1 MASRYIYKFDIHD
14 IFKTSDEQKVF
25 IGSPKDNSDQFVI
38 INVLNE
44 KRFLQQEVKEQLQL
58 LDNLVYFE
66 ELNEG
71 IVLATSFNK
80 DVYLTEYVK
89 EDKLSIED
97 RFNLAYQY
105 LKGITKY
112 DNFKNDIKSMLVEES
127 QLTIRE
133 GSLLFNELLFIDEE
147 SMDTNS
153 EFNFKKVAQKVG
165 AVLKTI
171 TLSNASFLN
180 MKFNTS
186 HEMIELINDL
196 EYGNH
201 QFQNLSEIFNHFDGL
216 YGRAIY
222 PKHITGEIDEL
233 WKKEYNISKKRQFKK
248 RKSTGLIIAMIG
260 TIFVGVTIVMLVTGA
275 GDKSKAMDDVFE
287 ESIAY
292 LEENSMEASEELTN
306 DSSISDNDNEKNE
319 DLNQYN
325 EVSYSQEILQKYDI
339 SYLTPEFTTI
349 DTNIFRSGEYAVKL
363 IGDRKKPVKKIFL
376 NNVNTYENSVVSLWI
391 MADILEEV
399 KLSFQGYKSNDDL
412 KFEKYIYYTPKV
424 LGVWEM
430 IHFDLTAEEIT
441 KLEIAILN
449 NNATI
454 WIDDI
459 KIDSYK

>member
-1 MASRYIYKFDIHD
+1 MASKYIYKFDIHD
-14 IFKTSDEQKVF
+14 IFKTSDEQKIF
-25 IGSPKDNSDQFVI
+25 IGSPKDNSNQFVI
-38 INVLNE
+38 INILNE

-80 DVYLTEYVK
+80 DVYLTEYIK
-89 EDKLSIED
+89 ENKLSIED

-112 DNFKNDIKSMLVEES
+112 DNFTNDIKSMLVEES

-133 GSLLFNELLFIDEE
+133 GSLLFNELLFIDED
-147 SMDTNS
+147 SIDNNS
-153 EFNFKKVAQKVG
+153 EFNFKRVAQEVG
-165 AVLKTI
+165 AVLKII

-180 MKFNTS
+180 MKFNAP
-186 HEMIELINDL
+186 HEMIGFINDL

-201 QFQNLSEIFNHFDGL
+201 QFQNLSEIFNHFDGF
-216 YGRAIY
+216 YGRVVY

-248 RKSTGLIIAMIG
+248 KQPAGLIIAIVGIIFIG
-260 TIFVGVTIVMLVTGA
+260 LTIAMLVIGA
-275 GDKSKAMDDVFE
+275 GGKSKAMDDVFE
-287 ESIAY
+287 EPIAY
-292 LEENSMEASEELTN
+292 LEENSMETSGEFTN
-306 DSSISDNDNEKNE
+306 DSSISNHSNEKSE

-325 EVSYSQEILQKYDI
+325 EVSYSQEILEKYDI
-339 SYLTPEFTTI
+339 SYLTPEFAAI
-349 DTNIFRSGEYAVKL
+349 DMNVFRSGEYAVKL
-363 IGDRKKPVKKIFL
+363 IGDRKNPVKNFSL
-376 NNVNTYENSVVSLWI
+376 NNVNIRENSVISLWI
-391 MADILEEV
+391 MADVLEEI

-412 KFEKYIYYTPKV
+412 KFEKYLYYTPKV
-424 LGVWEM
+424 LEEWEM

-441 KLEIAILN
+441 KIEIAILN